1 MWAARSLLCTAKSA
15 ATGSPRNAAPRWK
28 ALERQQITRS
38 ANFHTSPR
46 HCIHPIFLIAAK
58 QITKGLAIITGRG
71 FRKWWKSLPSDKKA
85 YFVAVAL
92 KNKWKVAGFF
102 GATWCVGGIY
112 YFSHIQETPITHRR
126 RFVAFTREQFRKIS
140 DFEFEMQFELFKPH
154 LLPAV
159 HPVYH
164 RVVRVANQLL
174 HGNRDIDEIHNISWS
189 VSVID
194 SPMKNAFVMSNGQ
207 IFVFAGMLEI
217 CTNDEQLGN
226 VLAHEMAHCIL
237 GHGAEQ
243 VSYAHLIDF
252 ALVGFLA
259 AIWAIMPTDGIAV
272 VTHWFFEK
280 VVSILLRLP
289 YSRKLEREADE
300 VGLQL
305 AAKACFDVREASAFW
320 TKMSLMQNALEDVEF
335 ISTHPSHER
344 RSEYLDNIMN
354 SAIELRR
361 QCNCPRLPHQDP
373 RVLMSMLKEEV
384 KQESMVKQGV
394 VILQPPR

>member
-1 MWAARSLLCTAKSA
+1 MWAARTLFCTARLAASTPPKNATICWKS
-15 ATGSPRNAAPRWK
+15 
-28 ALERQQITRS
+28 LQRQQITRTS
-38 ANFHTSPR
+38 NFHTSPKR
-46 HCIHPIFLIAAK
+46 CIHPIFLIAAK
-58 QITKGLAIITGRG
+58 QITKGLAVITGRG

-85 YFVAVAL
+85 YFIAVAL
-92 KNKWKVAGFF
+92 KNKWKIAGYFGVAWGI
-102 GATWCVGGIY
+102 GGIY
-112 YFSHIQETPITHRR
+112 YFSHIQVTPITHRR

-140 DFEFEMQFELFKPH
+140 DFEFEMQYELFKPH
-154 LLPAV
+154 LLPAM

-174 HGNRDIDEIHNISWS
+174 HGNRDIPEIHEVTWS

-194 SPMKNAFVMSNGQ
+194 SPMKNAFVMPNGQ

-217 CTNDEQLGN
+217 CGNDEQLGN
-226 VLAHEMAHCIL
+226 VLAHEMAHCVL

-280 VVSILLRLP
+280 VVSLLLRLP
-289 YSRKLEREADE
+289 YSRKLELEADE

-320 TKMSLMQNALEDVEF
+320 TKMSLMGSALDDVEF
-335 ISTHPSHER
+335 ISTHPSHEH
-344 RSEYLDNIMN
+344 RSEYLDNLMN
-354 SAIELRR
+354 NAIELRR
-361 QCNCPRLPHQDP
+361 KCHCPRLPPQDP

-384 KQESMVKQGV
+384 KQESLAKQGIV
-394 VILQPPR
+394 VLQPPR

>member
-1 MWAARSLLCTAKSA
+1 MWAARTLLCTTRLGASVPPKKA
-15 ATGSPRNAAPRWK
+15 AVCWQS
-28 ALERQQITRS
+28 LQRQQMTRT
-38 ANFHTSPR
+38 ANFHTSPQR
-46 HCIHPIFLIAAK
+46 CIHPIFLIAAK
-58 QITKGLAIITGRG
+58 QITKGLAVITGRG

-85 YFVAVAL
+85 YFISIAV
-92 KNKWKVAGFF
+92 KNRWKIAGYF
-102 GATWCVGGIY
+102 GVVWAIGGVY

-126 RFVAFTREQFRKIS
+126 RFVAFTRDQFRKIS
-140 DFEFEMQFELFKPH
+140 DFEFEMQYELFKPH
-154 LLPAV
+154 LLPSI

-174 HGNRDIDEIHNISWS
+174 HGNKDIPEIHDVTWS

-194 SPMKNAFVMSNGQ
+194 SPMKNAFVMPNGQ
-207 IFVFAGMLEI
+207 IFVFAGMLEV
-217 CTNDEQLGN
+217 CGNDEQLGN
-226 VLAHEMAHCIL
+226 VLAHEMAHCVL

-252 ALVGFLA
+252 VLVGFLA

-280 VVSILLRLP
+280 VVSLLLRLP
-289 YSRKLEREADE
+289 YSRKLELEADE

-320 TKMSLMQNALEDVEF
+320 TKMSLMGSALDDVEF

-344 RSEYLDNIMN
+344 RSEHLDNLMN
-354 SAIELRR
+354 SAIELRS
-361 QCNCPRLPHQDP
+361 QCRCPRLPPQDP
-373 RVLMSMLKEEV
+373 RVLMSMLKQEV
-384 KQESMVKQGV
+384 KQESLAKQGIV
-394 VILQPPR
+394 VLQPPH